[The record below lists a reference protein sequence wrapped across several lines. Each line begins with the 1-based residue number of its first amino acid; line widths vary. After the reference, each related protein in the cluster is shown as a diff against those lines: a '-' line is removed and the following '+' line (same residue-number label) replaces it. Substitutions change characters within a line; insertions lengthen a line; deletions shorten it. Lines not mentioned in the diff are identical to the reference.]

1 MVIKRRITMKVL
13 IIGATGATGSDLLEL
28 LLGDGETESVEIF
41 VRRSPERKH
50 DKLTVHLI
58 DFDKPEQWSHLVKG
72 DLLFSCLGTTLKD
85 AGSKA
90 AQWKVDHD
98 YQYLLAK
105 AAKENG
111 VGCCVLVSSVN
122 ASAKSPIFY
131 ARMKGQLEEDVRKLG
146 FPRLIIFRPPS
157 LIRRESDRTMERV
170 GVKMLRFFNRLGLFR
185 SMQPMPTDLLAKA
198 MLHAAKSSGNS
209 EHLLEPLDIENLA
222 YKINR

>member
-1 MVIKRRITMKVL
+1 MKAL

-28 LLGDGETESVEIF
+28 LLADSKTESVEIF
-41 VRRSPERKH
+41 VRRSPEIKH

-58 DFDKPEQWSHLVKG
+58 DFDKPEQWSHRVKG
-72 DLLFSCLGTTLKD
+72 DILFSCLGTTLKD

-98 YQYLLAK
+98 YQYLFAK

-111 VGCCVLVSSVN
+111 VGSCVLVSSVN

-131 ARMKGQLEEDVRKLG
+131 ARMKGELEEDVRRLG
-146 FPRLIIFRPPS
+146 FARLIIFRPPS

-170 GVKMLRFFNRLGLFR
+170 GVRVLRFLNRLGLLR
-185 SMQPMPTDLLAKA
+185 SMQPMPTDLLAEA
-198 MLHAAKSSGNS
+198 MLHAAGSSGKG
-209 EHLLEPLDIENLA
+209 EHYLEPQDIETLV
-222 YKINR
+222 KDK

>member
-1 MVIKRRITMKVL
+1 MKASFFC
-13 IIGATGATGSDLLEL
+13 ATGASGSDLLEL
-28 LLGDGETESVEIF
+28 LLGDSETESVEIF
-41 VRRSPERKH
+41 VRRSPEIKH

-90 AQWKVDHD
+90 AQWTVDHD
-98 YQYLLAK
+98 YQYLFAK
-105 AAKENG
+105 AARENG

-122 ASAKSPIFY
+122 ASAKSPLFY

-157 LIRRESDRTMERV
+157 LIRKKSDRKMELAGI
-170 GVKMLRFFNRLGLFR
+170 GVLRFFNRLGLFR

-198 MLHAAKSSGNS
+198 MLHAAKSVGGG
-209 EHLLEPLDIENLA
+209 EHILEGKAIADAATNASITDHT
-222 YKINR
+222 R

>member
-1 MVIKRRITMKVL
+1 MKAL

-28 LLGDGETESVEIF
+28 LLADSKTESVEIF
-41 VRRSPERKH
+41 VRRSPEIKH

-58 DFDKPEQWSHLVKG
+58 DFDKPEQWSHRVKG
-72 DLLFSCLGTTLKD
+72 DILFSCLGTTLKD

-98 YQYLLAK
+98 YQYLFAK

-111 VGCCVLVSSVN
+111 VGSCVLVSSVN

-131 ARMKGQLEEDVRKLG
+131 ARMKGELEEDVRKLG

-170 GVKMLRFFNRLGLFR
+170 GVRVLRFLNRLGLFR

>member
-1 MVIKRRITMKVL
+1 MKAL

-28 LLGDGETESVEIF
+28 LLKDSGVASVEIF
-41 VRRSPERKH
+41 VRRSPEVKH

-98 YQYLLAK
+98 YQYLFAK
-105 AAKENG
+105 AARENG

-131 ARMKGQLEEDVRKLG
+131 ARMKGQLEEDVRRLG
-146 FPRLIIFRPPS
+146 FTRLIIFRPPS

-170 GVKMLRFFNRLGLFR
+170 GVRVIRFLNRLGLLR
-185 SMQPMPTDLLAKA
+185 SMQPMPTDLLAEA
-198 MLHAAKSSGNS
+198 MLHAARSSGKG
-209 EHLLEPLDIENLA
+209 EHSLEPQDIVSVFSSFDEPL
-222 YKINR
+222 

>member
-1 MVIKRRITMKVL
+1 MKAL

-28 LLGDGETESVEIF
+28 LLADSKTESVEIF
-41 VRRSPERKH
+41 VRRSPEIKH

-58 DFDKPEQWSHLVKG
+58 DFDKPEQWSHRVKG
-72 DLLFSCLGTTLKD
+72 DILFSCLGTTLKD

-98 YQYLLAK
+98 YQYLFAK

-111 VGCCVLVSSVN
+111 VGSCVLVSSVN

-131 ARMKGQLEEDVRKLG
+131 ARMKGELEEDVRKLG

-170 GVKMLRFFNRLGLFR
+170 GVRVLRFLNRLGLLR
-185 SMQPMPTDLLAKA
+185 SMQPMPTDLLAEA
-198 MLHAAKSSGNS
+198 MLHAAGSSGKG
-209 EHLLEPLDIENLA
+209 EHYLEPQDIETLV
-222 YKINR
+222 KDK

>member
-1 MVIKRRITMKVL
+1 MKAL

-28 LLGDGETESVEIF
+28 LLADSKTESVEIF
-41 VRRSPERKH
+41 VRRSPEIKH

-58 DFDKPEQWSHLVKG
+58 DFDKPEQWSHRVKG
-72 DLLFSCLGTTLKD
+72 DILFSCLGTTLKD

-98 YQYLLAK
+98 YQYLFAK

-111 VGCCVLVSSVN
+111 VGSCVLVSSVN

-131 ARMKGQLEEDVRKLG
+131 ARMKGELEEDVRKLG

-170 GVKMLRFFNRLGLFR
+170 GVRVLRFLNRLGLFR
-185 SMQPMPTDLLAKA
+185 SMQPMPTDLLAEA
-198 MLHAAKSSGNS
+198 MLHAAGSSGKG
-209 EHLLEPLDIENLA
+209 EHYLEPQDIETLV
-222 YKINR
+222 KDK